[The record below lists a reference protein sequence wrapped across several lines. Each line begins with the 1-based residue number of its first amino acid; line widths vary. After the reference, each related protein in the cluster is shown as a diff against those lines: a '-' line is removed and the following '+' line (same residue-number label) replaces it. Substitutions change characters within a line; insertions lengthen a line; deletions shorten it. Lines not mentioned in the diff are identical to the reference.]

1 MEVWWRPELI
11 WPALAALAAGS
22 LIGIERSFRSRPAG
36 FRTHAL
42 VCLASALL
50 MLAAVHQMEWMGP
63 NASDAVIRIDPT
75 RMAHGILTGIGFLCG
90 GVIFR
95 EGFSVHGL
103 TTAASLWMAS
113 ALGVLF
119 GVGFYELAVPGTVLT
134 MLVVAG
140 FRVIDERLP
149 QRGIGDMRI
158 RYPRDTAFTEKEL
171 RAFLGQQKIL
181 VAHVA
186 HRLLNEGR
194 HVEHVATIR
203 AFGRIDTAQL
213 AERFTAEARVVEFE
227 IQPRRD

>member
-1 MEVWWRPELI
+1 MEFWWRPELI

-42 VCLASALL
+42 VCLAAALL

-63 NASDAVIRIDPT
+63 TTPESVIRIDPT
-75 RMAHGILTGIGFLCG
+75 RMAHGILTGVGFLCG

-113 ALGVLF
+113 ALGVLY

-134 MLVVAG
+134 LAVVAG
-140 FRVIDERLP
+140 FRFIDERLP
-149 QRGIGDMRI
+149 QRQIGDLRVLYK
-158 RYPRDTAFTEKEL
+158 RENAFTEQGL
-171 RAFLGQQKIL
+171 RDFMGRVQI
-181 VAHVA
+181 AHVT
-186 HRLLNEGR
+186 HRLTGEGR
-194 HVEHVATIR
+194 YVEHIATFR
-203 AFGRIDTAQL
+203 AFGRIDTAKL
-213 AERFTAEARVVEFE
+213 AERLSAQPGVVEFE
-227 IQPRRD
+227 LAPRRD